1 MPEPW
6 TILSRSDNFESEEEL
21 REVFGPDAVI
31 SRVGQFNL
39 IHLDSPTPEE
49 VTRRVA
55 EFDPNELFED
65 DCPLCQMLREQG
77 GNVVYDDNF

>member
-6 TILSRSDNFESEEEL
+6 TIMSHSDSFESEDEL
-21 REVFGPDAVI
+21 RELFGPDAVI

-39 IHLDSPTPEE
+39 IHLDNPSPEE
-49 VTRRVA
+49 VTRRVQ
-55 EFDPNELFED
+55 EFDPNDMFED

-77 GNVVYDDNF
+77 GNVVYDEGV